1 MRLQDAKRFYD
12 HEDEQDLQCDRTDC
26 DGSMVKWDGDKVC
39 NECGYMY
46 DTRPPAHVRDDDV
59 LLAERRV
66 VSFRNRSEGGVPP
79 RQSESC
85 EADSRYGS
93 GYYGPDRIRF
103 VGGFFGAWFDDSGSL
118 QL

>member
-26 DGSMVKWDGDKVC
+26 DGSMVKWEGDKVC

-46 DTRPPAHVRDDDV
+46 DTRPPDHYVERRSGSTSSLTDENDVRDDDV

-66 VSFRNRSEGGVPP
+66 VSFRNRG
-79 RQSESC
+79 
-85 EADSRYGS
+85 GS
-93 GYYGPDRIRF
+93 GYYGPDRVRF
-103 VGGFFGAWFDDSGSL
+103 AGGFFRAWFDGDGSL
-118 QL
+118 DL